1 MSLAKSM
8 CMALAVTT
16 ATLATTAALAT
27 AQEQPPP
34 PAAAQNARRG
44 SITGVV
50 TAADGGLPL
59 EAVQVRIVGTSLGA
73 TTREGGRYT
82 IPNVNEGVYSVEAAR
97 IGYAPRRSENV
108 SVAAGAPTVVNFSMA
123 ANALRLNDVIVAGVT
138 DPTSGVRV
146 PFVVTKLT
154 PDDVPVP
161 TLGSTANLLKGKVAG
176 VTVRTNGGPGGS
188 ASVQLRNPVSVRAS
202 TSPMY
207 IVDGVIILDTFDGY
221 SSEIDP
227 ADIASIEVIKGA
239 AASALYGSKAANGVI
254 SVTTNRGQNIT
265 QGAARYTLRSE
276 AGFSR
281 LGHQIPLNTHH
292 NFLVNADNKYI
303 DVNGNEVPR
312 QQRVADPNG
321 FMDNDFGY
329 RTYDHVDQLFATG
342 TTLANQATVGQNTL
356 ATTFMGTLG
365 HTGETGVLRGAEGVQ
380 RNNIRLNVDH
390 RAGDRFSLSA
400 GAYYNRYKQRFLS
413 GSNGANIFRD
423 FLDIERDVDLLA
435 RNTDGSK
442 FIRNPDPLEPDLVN
456 PLYRESIRRSTQ
468 ERGGIQANLSSNVR
482 LSDLL
487 QFSGN
492 LGYQRVD
499 LLEQYF
505 LPAGVITT
513 GTTVSTGQIQR
524 EADYN
529 EAINGEMGV
538 SLVKQIQDF
547 NVRSRL
553 SVAGELSEGK
563 NFQAVAESLTVG
575 GTEDLDI
582 GLRQYVGTDSRF
594 DRRAKSLIGS
604 TALEY
609 KGRYIVEGVL
619 RRDGNSRYG
628 PRNRWQNNGR
638 VSTAWR
644 AAEESWW
651 PVAAIDE
658 FKLRYSQGS
667 AGNNPNL
674 NDQFQLF
681 NFNNGRIIKSAAG
694 NLELTPEHTTE
705 QEMGIDISILNR
717 FGIELTYARQKSE
730 NLLRANEILS
740 LGGFDTQVQNVG
752 TIIGKTYE
760 ATVEA
765 HWFNTPRFRWNSTI
779 VADRSR
785 ARITK
790 YNRESCPNTFTRYC
804 PGVQFGEMY
813 GNSWVQHESELNAI
827 HRTNG
832 TVNQFDRN
840 DDGLLVAVGPNGSW
854 RDGRWGQVVNI
865 DGIDYRWGMPIVERN
880 ADGSN
885 RFKLMAQGLPAFQ
898 FGLSN
903 NVTYGPFNAYVNL
916 NGQVGGKNYNYN
928 KTVFY
933 FEGIHG
939 DVDQSGKPEHAK
951 KPLVYYNGGS
961 VGPTAGLGNYT
972 YSDYFIEGASYAK
985 LDEVLVGYTVP
996 SSNRF
1001 TSRLGLE
1008 RTRVSVVGRNLY
1020 SFTKYSGYDPE
1031 VQSATAR
1038 LDDLE
1043 YPRYRTVT
1051 LQLEF
1056 VF

>member
-1 MSLAKSM
+1 MRPSKSVY
-8 CMALAVTT
+8 ATVAAVV
-16 ATLATTAALAT
+16 AILVTAAPVIS
-27 AQEQPPP
+27 AQEQQP
-34 PAAAQNARRG
+34 PAAAQSARRG
-44 SITGVV
+44 QITGVV
-50 TAADGGLPL
+50 TAAEGGGPL

-73 TTREGGRYT
+73 TTRDGGRYT
-82 IPNVNEGVYSVEAAR
+82 IPNVNEGVYSVEATR
-97 IGYAPRRSENV
+97 IGYAPRRTENV
-108 SVAAGAPTVVNFSMA
+108 NVAAGAPTVVNFAMS

-176 VTVRTNGGPGGS
+176 VTVRTAGGPGGG
-188 ASVQLRNPVSVRAS
+188 AYVQLRNPVSVRAS

-207 IVDGVIILDTFDGY
+207 IVDGVIMLDTFSGY
-221 SSEIDP
+221 TSEIDP
-227 ADIASIEVIKGA
+227 SDIASIEVIKGA

-254 SVTTNRGQNIT
+254 SVTTNRGQSIS
-265 QGAARYTLRSE
+265 QGQARYTIRSE

-281 LGHQIPLNTHH
+281 LGNQIPLNKHH
-292 NFLVNADNKYI
+292 NFLVNSENKYI

-312 QQRVADPNG
+312 MQRIVDPNG
-321 FMDNDFGY
+321 FMDNEFGY
-329 RTYDHVDQLFATG
+329 PTYDHVKQLFSTGATFN
-342 TTLANQATVGQNTL
+342 NQATVGQNTL
-356 ATTFMGTLG
+356 STNFLGTLG
-365 HTGETGVLRGAEGVQ
+365 NTGETGVLRDAEGVQ

-390 RAGDRFSLSA
+390 RAGDRFSLA
-400 GAYYNRYKQRFLS
+400 VGAYYNRYKQRFLS
-413 GSNGANIFRD
+413 GSNNANIFRD
-423 FLDIERDVDLLA
+423 FVDIERDVDLLA
-435 RNTDGSK
+435 PNPDGTPYL
-442 FIRNPDPLEPDLVN
+442 RNPDPLEPDLVN

-468 ERGGIQANLSSNVR
+468 DRAGIQANTSANVR
-482 LSDLL
+482 LTDIIQLA
-487 QFSGN
+487 GN
-492 LGYQRVD
+492 FGYQRVD

-513 GTTVSTGQIQR
+513 GSNVSTGQIQR
-524 EADYN
+524 EADFN
-529 EAINGEMGV
+529 EAMNGEVGA
-538 SLVKQIQDF
+538 SLVTQVRDF
-547 NVRSRL
+547 NIRSKL
-553 SVAGELSEGK
+553 SLAGELSEGT
-563 NFQAVAESLTVG
+563 NFRAVAESLTVG

-582 GLRQYVGTDSRF
+582 GLRQYIGTDSRF
-594 DRRAKSLIGS
+594 DRRAKSIIGS

-609 KGRYIVEGVL
+609 KGRYILEGVL

-638 VSTAWR
+638 VSAAWR
-644 AAEESWW
+644 AAEEPWW
-651 PVAAIDE
+651 PLAGVDE

-681 NFNNGRIIKSAAG
+681 NFSNGRIIKSAAG

-705 QEMGIDISILNR
+705 QEMGIDMSILNR
-717 FGIELTYARQKSE
+717 FGIELTYARQESQ

-740 LGGFDTQVQNVG
+740 LSGFDTQVQNVG

-765 HWFNTPRFRWNSTI
+765 HWFNTPRFRWNSTL

-790 YNRESCPNTFTRYC
+790 YNREACPNDFTRYC
-804 PGVQFGEMY
+804 PGVTFGEMY
-813 GNSWVQHESELNAI
+813 GNSWVQHVSELNKI
-827 HRTNG
+827 HRDSG
-832 TVNQFDRN
+832 TVNHFDRN

-854 RDGRWGQVVNI
+854 RDGRWGQTVRVN
-865 DGIDYRWGMPIVERN
+865 GIDYRWGMPIVERN

-885 RFKLMAQGLPAFQ
+885 AFKLMAQGLPAFQ
-898 FGLSN
+898 FGLTN
-903 NVTYGPFNAYVNL
+903 NFTYGAFNAYVL
-916 NGQVGGKNYNYN
+916 FNGQVGGKNYNYN
-928 KTVFY
+928 KRIFY
-933 FEGIHG
+933 LEGVHG
-939 DVDQSGKPEHAK
+939 DVDQAGKPEYAK

-961 VGPTAGLGNYT
+961 SGPTAGLGNYT
-972 YSDYFIEGASYAK
+972 YSDFFIEDASYAK
-985 LDEVLVGYTVP
+985 LDELLVGYTIP
-996 SSNRF
+996 TNNRF

-1008 RTRVSVVGRNLY
+1008 RTRISAVGRNLY
-1020 SFTKYSGYDPE
+1020 SFTKYTGYDPE

-1038 LDDLE
+1038 LDDLN

-1051 LQLEF
+1051 LQLEL